1 MYLKALTLKGFK
13 SFSEATRVELE
24 PGVTVVVGPNG
35 SGKSNVV
42 DAVAWVLGAQGPRT
56 LRSSK
61 MEDVIFAGSANKPA
75 LGRAEVTLT
84 IDNSSGLLPV
94 DLAEVT
100 ITRTLFRSGDS
111 EYALNGATCRLLD
124 IQELLSDT
132 GVGRTQ
138 HVIVSQGNLEALLDA
153 RPEDRRAVIEEAAG
167 VLKYRRRRE
176 RSQRR
181 LESADAD
188 LLRLND
194 VVREVKR
201 QLGPLERQ
209 ATAARRHDEVAA
221 ELSALRR
228 WLAGR
233 ELRTLRARLESAAA
247 SGKDLA
253 AAQKE
258 ITAQLSRLDADIATS
273 EEALAARGHED
284 ISEVLVTTES
294 LRERARGL
302 MALCRERAR
311 SIERQRQSVLAADA
325 VASMREE
332 LEKVEA
338 ALREVEDA
346 AAQFVPRLAELET
359 REAELSAERQAAEA
373 TWAELTPDSRLSEVR
388 GELTALHAAAERAQA
403 DHARQRERR
412 DALAERRLAITNEVE
427 RQRSV
432 LEETTRAEAGLVEAV
447 DTAEAAHAVAAA
459 EFTMAEARLRTVEKE
474 ASRATARVE
483 ALGLALAE
491 TSSSTELAAAEGL
504 IGRLGELVEI
514 EPGWESA
521 VEAAAGNV
529 LWAWITDGPQAAM
542 RALEAH
548 TADSGTLTV
557 IPLPTAGDNDTPATE
572 RITEGDL
579 VRPHV
584 SAPSEALGLLL
595 DRVLANVV
603 RVSDW
608 QAAADLIA
616 TSPDL
621 IAVTADGDRFAADGW
636 RVGRGSASPAAL
648 AEARRVEDEVRAR
661 LAQAEEAYEH
671 AARIRSA
678 CEDRA
683 AEAAA
688 ALDANDG
695 RTSNV
700 ISIIEQREAELMRIL
715 AEEDLA
721 TAHLQ
726 ELSERSDVDADRV
739 RALEETLARLHA
751 EDEAVSGKRDEARA
765 LQADLDRRA
774 ASLATSRT
782 ELQVMSAGV
791 DERCSGLV
799 ARRDEILA
807 RLGSSG
813 AEDGDRGSAERS
825 AEALA
830 GAARAATAME
840 ASANAHVARLDETL
854 GRLRETRRRHTESVR
869 AAADRLES
877 LRRERAASESEL
889 SKIRERAQ
897 RAELD
902 EAEVRIRME
911 SAVETLRRDLE
922 CEPEEAEAAALEAPP
937 VAEGVAPVARSRE
950 LERELRLMGP
960 VNPLALEEYEALRER
975 HEFLTS
981 QITDVKQSRR
991 ELVKVINAIDADI
1004 QAVFSAAFVDVADNF
1019 GKLFQTLFPGG
1030 TGRLRL
1036 TDPDNLLETG
1046 IEVEAR
1052 PSGKSVKRLSLL
1064 SGGERSL
1071 VALAF
1076 LFAVFRSR
1084 PSPFYLLDE
1093 VEAALDDVNLHRF
1106 LALVDEFRNEAQ
1118 MIIVSHQ
1125 KRTMEAAD
1133 CLYGVTMPPGGSS
1146 KVVSQRVRAGV

>member
-13 SFSEATRVELE
+13 SFSESTTVELE

-56 LRSSK
+56 VRSSK

-84 IDNSSGLLPV
+84 IDNSSGQLPV

-111 EYALNGATCRLLD
+111 EYALNGAQCRLLD

-138 HVIVSQGNLEALLDA
+138 HVIVSQGNLDALLDA

-181 LESADAD
+181 LEAADAD

-194 VVREVKR
+194 VAREVKR

-221 ELSALRR
+221 ELNALRR

-233 ELRTLRARLESAAA
+233 ELRALRSRLETAAA
-247 SGKDLA
+247 TGKDLG

-258 ITAQLSRLDADIATS
+258 ITEQLNRLDADIATS

-302 MALCRERAR
+302 VALCRERAR

-325 VASMREE
+325 IASMREE

-338 ALREVEDA
+338 ALAEVEA
-346 AAQFVPRLAELET
+346 AASELPPRFGDLET
-359 REAELSAERQAAEA
+359 REEELAAERRAAEA
-373 TWAELTPDSRLSEVR
+373 TWADLVPDNRLAEVR
-388 GELTALHAAAERAQA
+388 GELTALHAAAERAQS
-403 DHARQRERR
+403 DQARQLERR
-412 DALAERRLAITNEVE
+412 DALKERRIAITNEVE
-427 RQRSV
+427 RQRAV
-432 LEETTRAEAGLVEAV
+432 LEETTRSEAGLVEAV

-474 ASRATARVE
+474 AGRASARVE
-483 ALGLALAE
+483 ALELALAE
-491 TSSSTELAAAEGL
+491 TSSATDIAGAEGL
-504 IGRLGELVEI
+504 VGRLGDLVEI
-514 EPGWESA
+514 EPGWEAA
-521 VEAAAGNV
+521 VEAGAGNV
-529 LWAWITDGPQAAM
+529 LWAWVTEGPDAAL
-542 RALEAH
+542 RALETH
-548 TADSGTLTV
+548 ADGAGTLTV
-557 IPLPTAGDNDTPATE
+557 LPLDGAKAAATSLPSGVGE
-572 RITEGDL
+572 A

-584 SAPSEALGLLL
+584 SAPSDARLELLL
-595 DRVLANVV
+595 DRVLGNVV
-603 RVSDW
+603 LAADW
-608 QAAADLIA
+608 RSAGEVVAAA
-616 TSPDL
+616 PQVV
-621 IAVTADGDRFAADGW
+621 AVTAEGDRFASDGW
-636 RVGRGSASPAAL
+636 RVGRGTASPAAL
-648 AEARRVEDEVRAR
+648 AEARREETEARAR
-661 LAQAEEAYEH
+661 LAEAEEAYAH
-671 AARIRSA
+671 NARARST

-688 ALDANDG
+688 ALDGNDG
-695 RTSNV
+695 RTAAV
-700 ISIIEQREAELMRIL
+700 LAAIEQREAELMRIQT
-715 AEEDLA
+715 EEDLA
-721 TAHLQ
+721 TAHLN
-726 ELSERSDVDADRV
+726 ELAERSQIDGEKV
-739 RALEETLARLHA
+739 RALEEALVQLHA
-751 EDEAVSGKRDEARA
+751 EDEAVSGKREAARA
-765 LQADLDRRA
+765 QQAQLDERA
-774 ASLATSRT
+774 AALATLRT
-782 ELQVMSAGV
+782 ELQVMSAGL
-791 DERCSGLV
+791 DERRSGLMS
-799 ARRDEILA
+799 RRAELLE
-807 RLGSSG
+807 RLGAHASEDDAPSAQQD
-813 AEDGDRGSAERS
+813 AESMAI
-825 AEALA
+825 
-830 GAARAATAME
+830 AARAASAME
-840 ASANAHVARLDETL
+840 QLASARVAQLDESL
-854 GRLRETRRRHTESVR
+854 ARLRETRRRHTESVR

-877 LRRERAASESEL
+877 LRRERAATESEL
-889 SKIRERAQ
+889 SKMRERAQ

-902 EAEVRIRME
+902 EAEARVRME
-911 SAVETLRRDLE
+911 AAVETLRRELE
-922 CEPEEAEAAALEAPP
+922 CEPEEAEAVALEAPP
-937 VAEGVAPVARSRE
+937 VGEGVAPVARARE

-975 HEFLTS
+975 HEFLAS
-981 QITDVKQSRR
+981 QIADVKQSRR
-991 ELVKVINAIDADI
+991 DLVKVITAIDTDI

-1019 GKLFQTLFPGG
+1019 GKLFETLFPGG

-1093 VEAALDDVNLHRF
+1093 VEAALDDVNLLRF
-1106 LALVDEFRNEAQ
+1106 LALIDEFRNEAQ

-1146 KVVSQRVRAGV
+1146 KVISERVKARV

>member
-13 SFSEATRVELE
+13 SFSEATTVELE

-56 LRSSK
+56 VRSSK

-84 IDNSSGLLPV
+84 IDNSSGQLPV

-138 HVIVSQGNLEALLDA
+138 HVIVSQGNLDALLDA

-181 LESADAD
+181 LEAADAD

-194 VVREVKR
+194 VAREVKR

-221 ELSALRR
+221 ELHALRR

-233 ELRTLRARLESAAA
+233 ELRALRSRLETAAA
-247 SGKDLA
+247 TGKDLG

-258 ITAQLSRLDADIATS
+258 ITAQLNRLDADIAKS

-302 MALCRERAR
+302 VALCRERAR

-338 ALREVEDA
+338 ALAEVEATA
-346 AAQFVPRLAELET
+346 AELPPRFGDLEAREQELAEG
-359 REAELSAERQAAEA
+359 RRAAEA
-373 TWAELTPDSRLSEVR
+373 GWADLTPDNRLAEVR
-388 GELTALHAAAERAQA
+388 GELTALHAAAERAQS
-403 DHARQRERR
+403 DQARQLERR
-412 DALAERRLAITNEVE
+412 DALEQRRLAIAAEVE

-432 LEETTRAEAGLVEAV
+432 LEETTRSEAALVEGV

-474 ASRATARVE
+474 AGRASARVE
-483 ALGLALAE
+483 ALELALAE
-491 TSSSTELAAAEGL
+491 TSSATDIAGAEGL
-504 IGRLGELVEI
+504 IGRLGDLVEI
-514 EPGWESA
+514 EPGWEAA
-521 VEAAAGNV
+521 VEAGAGNV
-529 LWAWITDGPQAAM
+529 LWAWVTEGPEAAM
-542 RALEAH
+542 RALESHGTGA
-548 TADSGTLTV
+548 GTLTV
-557 IPLPTAGDNDTPATE
+557 LPLGGPGASTTTGTSSAGEP
-572 RITEGDL
+572 

-584 SAPSEALGLLL
+584 SAPSDPRVEALL
-595 DRVLANVV
+595 DRVLSNVV

-608 QAAADLIA
+608 RAASDLVA
-616 TSPDL
+616 SSPGTV
-621 IAVTADGDRFAADGW
+621 AVTGEGDRFAADGW
-636 RVGRGSASPAAL
+636 RVGRGTASPAAL
-648 AEARRVEDEVRAR
+648 AEARREEAEARSR
-661 LAQAEEAYEH
+661 LAEAEEAYAH
-671 AARIRSA
+671 TARTRSA

-688 ALDANDG
+688 ALDGNDG
-695 RTSNV
+695 RTAA
-700 ISIIEQREAELMRIL
+700 ILAAIEQREAELMRIQT
-715 AEEDLA
+715 EEDLA
-721 TAHLQ
+721 TAHLE
-726 ELSERSDVDADRV
+726 ELAERSEIDGERL
-739 RALEETLARLHA
+739 RSLEETLARLHA
-751 EDEAVSGKRDEARA
+751 EDEAVSGKREAARA
-765 LQADLDRRA
+765 QQTELDERA
-774 ASLATSRT
+774 ASLATLRT
-782 ELQVMSAGV
+782 ELQVMRAGV
-791 DERCSGLV
+791 DERRSGLV
-799 ARRDEILA
+799 SRRDELLE
-807 RLGSSG
+807 RLGAHGREGEVPSAQRD
-813 AEDGDRGSAERS
+813 AESMAI
-825 AEALA
+825 A
-830 GAARAATAME
+830 GRAAAAME
-840 ASANAHVARLDETL
+840 VVATTRVAQLDESLT
-854 GRLRETRRRHTESVR
+854 RLREIRRRHTESVR

-877 LRRERAASESEL
+877 LRRERAATESEL
-889 SKIRERAQ
+889 AKLRERAQ

-902 EAEVRIRME
+902 EAEARVRME
-911 SAVETLRRDLE
+911 AAVETLRRDLE
-922 CEPEEAEAAALEAPP
+922 CEPEEAEAVAVEAPP
-937 VAEGVAPVARSRE
+937 VADGVAPVARARE

-975 HEFLTS
+975 HEFLAS
-981 QITDVKQSRR
+981 QIADVKQSRR
-991 ELVKVINAIDADI
+991 DLVKVINAIDTDI

-1019 GKLFQTLFPGG
+1019 GKLFETLFPGG

-1093 VEAALDDVNLHRF
+1093 VEAALDDVNLLRF
-1106 LALVDEFRNEAQ
+1106 LALIDEFRNEAQ

-1133 CLYGVTMPPGGSS
+1133 TLYGVTMPPGGSS
-1146 KVVSQRVRAGV
+1146 KVISERVKARV

>member
-1 MYLKALTLKGFK
+1 VYLKALTLKGFK
-13 SFSEATRVELE
+13 SFSEATTVELE

-56 LRSSK
+56 VRSSK

-84 IDNSSGLLPV
+84 IDNSSGQLPV

-111 EYALNGATCRLLD
+111 EYALNGAQCRLLD

-138 HVIVSQGNLEALLDA
+138 HVIVSQGNLDALLDA

-181 LESADAD
+181 LEAADAD

-194 VVREVKR
+194 VAREVKR

-221 ELSALRR
+221 ELNGLRR

-233 ELRTLRARLESAAA
+233 ELRALRSRLETAAA
-247 SGKDLA
+247 TGKDLG

-258 ITAQLSRLDADIATS
+258 ITAQLDRLDADIAAS

-302 MALCRERAR
+302 VALCRERAR

-325 VASMREE
+325 IASMREE
-332 LEKVEA
+332 MEKVEA
-338 ALREVEDA
+338 ALAEVEA
-346 AAQFVPRLAELET
+346 SSSALPPRFGDLEAREEELA
-359 REAELSAERQAAEA
+359 SERRAAEA
-373 TWAELTPDSRLSEVR
+373 AWADLVPDNRLAEVR
-388 GELTALHAAAERAQA
+388 GELTALHAAAERAQS
-403 DHARQRERR
+403 DQARQLERR
-412 DALAERRLAITNEVE
+412 EALKERRLAITNEVE
-427 RQRSV
+427 RQRAV
-432 LEETTRAEAGLVEAV
+432 LEETTRSEAGLVEAV

-474 ASRATARVE
+474 AGRASARVE
-483 ALGLALAE
+483 ALELALAE
-491 TSSSTELAAAEGL
+491 TSSATEIAGAEGL
-504 IGRLGELVEI
+504 VGRLGDLVEI
-514 EPGWESA
+514 EPGWEAA
-521 VEAAAGNV
+521 VEAGAGNV
-529 LWAWITDGPQAAM
+529 LWAWVTEGPEAAL
-542 RALEAH
+542 RALETH
-548 TADSGTLTV
+548 ADGAGTLTV
-557 IPLPTAGDNDTPATE
+557 LPLDDAEAPAVALPAGIGEA
-572 RITEGDL
+572 

-584 SAPSEALGLLL
+584 SAPSDRRLEALL

-603 RVSDW
+603 RVADW
-608 QAAADLIA
+608 RRAVEVVASAVDIV
-616 TSPDL
+616 
-621 IAVTADGDRFAADGW
+621 AVTAEGDRFAVDGW
-636 RVGRGSASPAAL
+636 RVGRGTASPAAL
-648 AEARRVEDEVRAR
+648 AEARREESEARSR
-661 LAQAEEAYEH
+661 LAEAEEAY
-671 AARIRSA
+671 AQTARTRST

-683 AEAAA
+683 SEAAA
-688 ALDANDG
+688 ALDGNDG
-695 RTSNV
+695 RTAAV
-700 ISIIEQREAELMRIL
+700 LAAIEQREAELMRIQ

-721 TAHLQ
+721 SAHLE
-726 ELSERSDVDADRV
+726 ELAERSAVDGEKV
-739 RALEETLARLHA
+739 RALEEALVQLHA
-751 EDEAVSGKRDEARA
+751 EDEAVSGKREAARSQQAELDE
-765 LQADLDRRA
+765 RA
-774 ASLATSRT
+774 AALATLRT
-782 ELQVMSAGV
+782 ELQVMSAGL
-791 DERCSGLV
+791 DERRAGLMS
-799 ARRDEILA
+799 RRAELLE
-807 RLGSSG
+807 RLGPHASEDEAPSAQRD
-813 AEDGDRGSAERS
+813 AETMAI
-825 AEALA
+825 
-830 GAARAATAME
+830 AARAASAME
-840 ASANAHVARLDETL
+840 AQATARVAQLDESL
-854 GRLRETRRRHTESVR
+854 ARLRETRRRHTESVR

-877 LRRERAASESEL
+877 LRRERAATESEL
-889 SKIRERAQ
+889 SKLRERAQ

-902 EAEVRIRME
+902 EAEARVRME
-911 SAVETLRRDLE
+911 AAVETLRRDLE
-922 CEPEEAEAAALEAPP
+922 CEPEEAEAVALEAAP
-937 VAEGVAPVARSRE
+937 VGEGVAPVARARE

-975 HEFLTS
+975 HEFLAS
-981 QITDVKQSRR
+981 QIADVKQSRR
-991 ELVKVINAIDADI
+991 DLVKVITAIDTDI

-1019 GKLFQTLFPGG
+1019 GKLFETLFPGG

-1093 VEAALDDVNLHRF
+1093 VEAALDDVNLLRF
-1106 LALVDEFRNEAQ
+1106 LALIDEFRNEAQ

-1146 KVVSQRVRAGV
+1146 KVISERVKARV

>member
-1 MYLKALTLKGFK
+1 VYLKALTLKGFK
-13 SFSEATRVELE
+13 SFSEATTVELE

-56 LRSSK
+56 VRSSK

-138 HVIVSQGNLEALLDA
+138 HVIVSQGNLDALLDA

-194 VVREVKR
+194 VTREVKR

-221 ELSALRR
+221 ELNALRR

-233 ELRTLRARLESAAA
+233 ELRALRSRLETAGAT
-247 SGKDLA
+247 GKDLG

-258 ITAQLSRLDADIATS
+258 ITAQLNRLDADIAKS
-273 EEALAARGHED
+273 EEALAAGGHED

-302 MALCRERAR
+302 VALCRERAR

-325 VASMREE
+325 IASMREE

-338 ALREVEDA
+338 ALAEVEA
-346 AAQFVPRLAELET
+346 TAAELPPRFGDLES
-359 REAELSAERQAAEA
+359 REAELAEERRAAEA
-373 TWAELTPDSRLSEVR
+373 SWADLTPDNRLSEVR
-388 GELTALHAAAERAQA
+388 GELTALHAAAERAQS
-403 DHARQRERR
+403 DQARQLERR
-412 DALAERRLAITNEVE
+412 DALQARRMAIADEVE

-432 LEETTRAEAGLVEAV
+432 LEETTRSEAGLVEAV
-447 DTAEAAHAVAAA
+447 DSAEAAHAVAAA

-474 ASRATARVE
+474 AGRASARVE
-483 ALGLALAE
+483 ALELALAE
-491 TSSSTELAAAEGL
+491 TSSATDIAGAEGL
-504 IGRLGELVEI
+504 VGRLGDLLEI
-514 EPGWESA
+514 EPGWEAA
-521 VEAAAGNV
+521 VEAGAGNV
-529 LWAWITDGPQAAM
+529 LWAWVTEGADAAL
-542 RALEAH
+542 RALETHSGGA
-548 TADSGTLTV
+548 GTLTV
-557 IPLPTAGDNDTPATE
+557 ITLDGGGLAAVAIPAGAGE
-572 RITEGDL
+572 A

-584 SAPSEALGLLL
+584 SAPSDPRLETLL

-603 RVSDW
+603 RVGDW
-608 QAAADLIA
+608 RAAAELVASAPGIV
-616 TSPDL
+616 
-621 IAVTADGDRFAADGW
+621 AVTEDGDRFASDGW

-648 AEARRVEDEVRAR
+648 AEARREESEARAR
-661 LAQAEEAYEH
+661 LAEAEEAYAH
-671 AARIRSA
+671 TARARSS

-683 AEAAA
+683 SEAAA
-688 ALDANDG
+688 ALDGNDG
-695 RTSNV
+695 RTAAV
-700 ISIIEQREAELMRIL
+700 LAAIEQRESELMRIQ

-721 TAHLQ
+721 TAHLD
-726 ELSERSDVDADRV
+726 ELAERSSVDGERV
-739 RALEETLARLHA
+739 SDLEESLVRLHA
-751 EDEAVSGKRDEARA
+751 EHEAVSGKREAARA
-765 LQADLDRRA
+765 HQAQLDERA
-774 ASLATSRT
+774 ASLATLRT
-782 ELQVMSAGV
+782 ELQVMSAGL
-791 DERCSGLV
+791 DERRSGLV
-799 ARRDEILA
+799 ARRVELLD
-807 RLGSSG
+807 RLGSHAS
-813 AEDGDRGSAERS
+813 EGDAPSAQRD
-825 AEALA
+825 AEAMA
-830 GAARAATAME
+830 IAARAAAAME
-840 ASANAHVARLDETL
+840 KLANARVAQLDESLT
-854 GRLRETRRRHTESVR
+854 RLRETRRRHTESVR

-877 LRRERAASESEL
+877 LRRERAATESEL
-889 SKIRERAQ
+889 SKLRERAQ

-902 EAEVRIRME
+902 EAEARVRME
-911 SAVETLRRDLE
+911 AAVETLRRDLE
-922 CEPEEAEAAALEAPP
+922 CEPDEAEAAALEAPP
-937 VAEGVAPVARSRE
+937 VGEGIAPVARARE

-975 HEFLTS
+975 HEFLAS
-981 QITDVKQSRR
+981 QIADVKQSRR
-991 ELVKVINAIDADI
+991 DLVKVITAIDTDI

-1019 GKLFQTLFPGG
+1019 GKLFETLFPGG

-1093 VEAALDDVNLHRF
+1093 VEAALDDVNLLRF

-1146 KVVSQRVRAGV
+1146 KVISERVRASV

>member
-13 SFSEATRVELE
+13 SFSEATTVELE

-56 LRSSK
+56 VRSSK

-84 IDNSSGLLPV
+84 IDNSSGQLPV

-138 HVIVSQGNLEALLDA
+138 HVIVSQGNLDALLDA

-181 LESADAD
+181 LEAADAD

-194 VVREVKR
+194 VAREVKR

-221 ELSALRR
+221 ELTALRR

-233 ELRTLRARLESAAA
+233 ELRALRSRLETAAA
-247 SGKDLA
+247 TGKDLA

-258 ITAQLSRLDADIATS
+258 ITAQLDRLDGDIAES
-273 EEALAARGHED
+273 EGALAARGHED

-302 MALCRERAR
+302 VALCRERTR

-338 ALREVEDA
+338 ALAEVGA
-346 AAQFVPRLAELET
+346 TAAELPPRFGDLEA
-359 REAELSAERQAAEA
+359 REKELSEERRAAEA
-373 TWAELTPDSRLSEVR
+373 GWADLTPDNRLAEVR
-388 GELTALHAAAERAQA
+388 GELTALHAAAERAHSDQ
-403 DHARQRERR
+403 ARQLERR
-412 DALAERRLAITNEVE
+412 DALQQRRLAISAEVE

-432 LEETTRAEAGLVEAV
+432 LEDTTRSEAALVEAV

-474 ASRATARVE
+474 ASRAFARVE
-483 ALGLALAE
+483 ALELALAE
-491 TSSSTELAAAEGL
+491 TSAATDIAGAEGL
-504 IGRLGELVEI
+504 VGRLGDLVEI
-514 EPGWESA
+514 EPGWEAA
-521 VEAAAGNV
+521 VEAGAGNV
-529 LWAWITDGPQAAM
+529 LWAWVTEGPQAAL

-548 TADSGTLTV
+548 ADAAGTLTV
-557 IPLPTAGDNDTPATE
+557 IPIDGRAVPPARNAALAE
-572 RITEGDL
+572 A

-584 SAPSEALGLLL
+584 SAPSDRRVEGLL

-603 RVSDW
+603 RVADW
-608 QAAADLIA
+608 RAASELVAH
-616 TSPDL
+616 SPEL
-621 IAVTADGDRFAADGW
+621 IAVTEDGDRFAADGW
-636 RVGRGSASPAAL
+636 RVGRGTASPAAL
-648 AEARRVEDEVRAR
+648 AEARREQAEARSR
-661 LAQAEEAYEH
+661 LAEAEEAYAH
-671 AARIRSA
+671 TARARSA

-683 AEAAA
+683 SEAAA
-688 ALDANDG
+688 ALDGNDG
-695 RTSNV
+695 RTAAV
-700 ISIIEQREAELMRIL
+700 LAAIEQREAELMRIQ

-721 TAHLQ
+721 AAHLE
-726 ELSERSDVDADRV
+726 ELAERAEIDAERV
-739 RALEETLARLHA
+739 RSLEETLARLNA
-751 EDEAVSGKRDEARA
+751 EDEAVSGKREAARLQQAELDE
-765 LQADLDRRA
+765 RA
-774 ASLATSRT
+774 ASLATLRT
-782 ELQVMSAGV
+782 ELQVLRAGV
-791 DERCSGLV
+791 EERRSGLTS
-799 ARRDEILA
+799 RRDELLE
-807 RLGSSG
+807 RLGAHARESE
-813 AEDGDRGSAERS
+813 APSAERGAAS
-825 AEALA
+825 MAS
-830 GAARAATAME
+830 AARAAAAME
-840 ASANAHVARLDETL
+840 ALATARVAQLDQSLT
-854 GRLRETRRRHTESVR
+854 RLREIRRRHTESVR

-877 LRRERAASESEL
+877 LRRERAATESEL
-889 SKIRERAQ
+889 AKLRERAQ

-902 EAEVRIRME
+902 EAEARVRME
-911 SAVETLRRDLE
+911 TAVETLRRDLE
-922 CEPEEAEAAALEAPP
+922 CEPEEAEALAIEPPP
-937 VAEGVAPVARSRE
+937 VAEGVAPVARARE

-975 HEFLTS
+975 HEFLSS
-981 QITDVKQSRR
+981 QIADVKQSRR
-991 ELVKVINAIDADI
+991 DLVKVINAIDTDI

-1019 GKLFQTLFPGG
+1019 GKLFETLFPGG

-1093 VEAALDDVNLHRF
+1093 VEAALDDVNLLRF
-1106 LALVDEFRNEAQ
+1106 LALVDEFRDEAQ

-1146 KVVSQRVRAGV
+1146 KVLSERVRASV

>member
-13 SFSEATRVELE
+13 SFSEATTVELE

-56 LRSSK
+56 VRSSK

-84 IDNSSGLLPV
+84 IDNSSGQLPV

-138 HVIVSQGNLEALLDA
+138 HVIVSQGNLDALLDA

-181 LESADAD
+181 LEAADAD

-194 VVREVKR
+194 VAREVKR

-233 ELRTLRARLESAAA
+233 ELRALRSRLESAAA
-247 SGKDLA
+247 TGKDLN

-258 ITAQLSRLDADIATS
+258 ITAELDRLDADIATS

-302 MALCRERAR
+302 VALCKERAR

-325 VASMREE
+325 IASMREE

-338 ALREVEDA
+338 ALTEVEA
-346 AAQFVPRLAELET
+346 SAAELPPRFE
-359 REAELSAERQAAEA
+359 ELEGQEQALSEERGAAEA
-373 TWAELTPDSRLSEVR
+373 TWADLTPDNRLAEVR
-388 GELTALHAAAERAQA
+388 GELTALHAAAERAQS
-403 DHARQRERR
+403 DQARQLERR
-412 DALAERRLAITNEVE
+412 DALKERRLAITNEVE

-432 LEETTRAEAGLVEAV
+432 LEETTRSEAGLVEAV
-447 DTAEAAHAVAAA
+447 DAAEGAHAVAAA
-459 EFTMAEARLRTVEKE
+459 EFTMAEARLRTIEKE
-474 ASRATARVE
+474 AGRAAARVE
-483 ALGLALAE
+483 ALESALAE
-491 TSSSTELAAAEGL
+491 TSSATDIAGAEGL
-504 IGRLGELVEI
+504 VGRLGDLLEI
-514 EPGWESA
+514 EPGWEAA
-521 VEAAAGNV
+521 VEAGAGNV
-529 LWAWITDGPQAAM
+529 LWAWVTEGADAAL
-542 RALEAH
+542 RALEIHGGGA
-548 TADSGTLTV
+548 GTLTV
-557 IPLPTAGDNDTPATE
+557 IPLDAPATADAVDAARHGE
-572 RITEGDL
+572 A

-584 SAPSEALGLLL
+584 SVPADPRLGALL
-595 DRVLANVV
+595 DKVLGNVV
-603 RVSDW
+603 RVADW
-608 QAAADLIA
+608 RSAADLVA
-616 TSPDL
+616 ADPRVV
-621 IAVTADGDRFAADGW
+621 AVTAEGDRFASDGW
-636 RVGRGSASPAAL
+636 RVGRGTASPAAL
-648 AEARRVEDEVRAR
+648 AEARREESEARDR
-661 LAQAEEAYEH
+661 LAQAEEAYAE
-671 AARIRSA
+671 AARARST

-700 ISIIEQREAELMRIL
+700 LSGIEQREAELMRIQT
-715 AEEDLA
+715 EEDLA
-721 TAHLQ
+721 TAHLE
-726 ELSERSDVDADRV
+726 ELAARSQVDAERV
-739 RALEETLARLHA
+739 QVLEEALVQLHA
-751 EDEAVSGKRDEARA
+751 EDEAVSGRREEARA
-765 LQADLDRRA
+765 LQAQLDERA
-774 ASLATSRT
+774 ASLATLRT
-782 ELQVMSAGV
+782 ELQVLSAGL
-791 DERCSGLV
+791 DERRSGLV
-799 ARRDEILA
+799 ARKNELLE
-807 RLGSSG
+807 RLGTH
-813 AEDGDRGSAERS
+813 ANEEEPSAQRD

-830 GAARAATAME
+830 LAARAAASME
-840 ASANAHVARLDETL
+840 VIATQRVVELDELLT
-854 GRLRETRRRHTESVR
+854 RLRETRRRNTESVR

-877 LRRERAASESEL
+877 LRRERAATESEL
-889 SKIRERAQ
+889 AKLRERAQ

-902 EAEVRIRME
+902 EAEARVRME

-922 CEPEEAEAAALEAPP
+922 CEPEEAEGLATEPAP
-937 VAEGVAPVARSRE
+937 VAEGVAPVARARE

-975 HEFLTS
+975 HEFLAA
-981 QITDVKQSRR
+981 QIADVKQSRR
-991 ELVKVINAIDADI
+991 DLSKVINAIDADI

-1019 GKLFQTLFPGG
+1019 GKLFETLFPGG

-1084 PSPFYLLDE
+1084 PSPFYLMDE
-1093 VEAALDDVNLHRF
+1093 VEAALDDVNLLRF

-1146 KVVSQRVRAGV
+1146 KVISERVKARV